1 MVSGDWFY
9 YPSIGG
15 DSHYIDTPKKGDLE
29 EIPREE
35 IPWDLESWRI
45 SRHHGCFNQKL
56 VGGLEHLDYFSIQL
70 GISSSQL
77 TFTP

>member
-45 SRHHGCFNQKL
+45 PVTMVVSIKTCLVVWNIWIIFTFSWECHHSN
-56 VGGLEHLDYFSIQL
+56 
-70 GISSSQL
+70 
-77 TFTP
+77 